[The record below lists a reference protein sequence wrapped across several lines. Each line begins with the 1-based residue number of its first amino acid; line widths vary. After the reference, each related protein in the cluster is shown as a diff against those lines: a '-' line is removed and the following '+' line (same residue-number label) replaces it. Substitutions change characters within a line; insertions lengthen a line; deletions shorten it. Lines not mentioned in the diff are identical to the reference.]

1 MKAKSP
7 FRDLILGTE
16 TLVPL
21 LNNKLVKYINFDNA
35 ATTPPLKVV
44 MDSIN
49 NFAPWYSSI
58 HRGKGYKSL
67 LSTKL
72 YEDSRQLITSFVNAS
87 QKKISLFM

>member
-1 MKAKSP
+1 MMAKSP
-7 FRDLILGTE
+7 FRDLVIGTE

-21 LNNKLVKYINFDNA
+21 INNQLVKYINFDNA
-35 ATTPPLKVV
+35 ATTPPLKAV
-44 MDSIN
+44 MECIN
-49 NFAPWYSSI
+49 NYAPWYSSI

-87 QKKISLFM
+87 PEKDMLFM